1 MPVTKI
7 PTITPLSRNW
17 THEQI
22 ASEVMVVTHTTDNE
36 DIQLYNIRNHINL
49 SLSDLANQLNLS
61 TSPWYRISLT
71 AMLEAAVH
79 DSGLDWI
86 DLDTPFSNQVPSQ
99 LLLDVKRLS
108 TVSSGVSTDWV
119 NNCTKQDISEITAL
133 RSNQN
138 VQWRYSVTWS
148 HTGRELII
156 FVGNGILSRAN
167 MAVTPWQ
174 FYDITL
180 QNFILWGTRKPL
192 VDNLLA
198 PGAPNSN
205 YRSNVD
211 LPDQYVNLLV
221 KMTQK
226 KVLEQRRESGNPV
239 DAQLYQEV
247 TQNVQLLQQQLM
259 SEIQFEAA
267 EREKRKYGVP
277 QRPPGAV

>member
-1 MPVTKI
+1 MPVTNI

-61 TSPWYRISLT
+61 ISPWYRISLI

-79 DSGLDWI
+79 NSGLDWI
-86 DLDTPFSNQVPSQ
+86 DLDTAVNNVIPSQ

-108 TVSSGVSTDWV
+108 TVSSGAITDWV

-174 FYDITL
+174 FYNITS
-180 QNFILWGTRKPL
+180 QNFIIWGTRKPL

-267 EREKRKYGVP
+267 EREKRKYGVA